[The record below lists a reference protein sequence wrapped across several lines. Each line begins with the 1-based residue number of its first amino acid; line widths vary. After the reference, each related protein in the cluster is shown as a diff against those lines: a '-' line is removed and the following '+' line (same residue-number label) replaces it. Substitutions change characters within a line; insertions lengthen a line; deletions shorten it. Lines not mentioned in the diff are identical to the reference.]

1 MSKDRNP
8 VVKSAASNM
17 SPTVGGGGLN
27 EDDYGFQFRK
37 ALIELN
43 RVNEL
48 KDDIDQKC
56 KRLDKQVS
64 ELQDEKIALISEMEM
79 LKERLQQEDNARID
93 PK

>member
-8 VVKSAASNM
+8 VVKSTSNM

>member
-8 VVKSAASNM
+8 VVKSTSNM
-17 SPTVGGGGLN
+17 SPTVAGGGLN